1 MSEKMT
7 AAEVG
12 RKGGQ
17 TTKERYGSD
26 HFSKIGRQGGA
37 ATMKRYGPKH
47 YAEIG
52 MKGGAKTKELIA
64 RGKEAERWD
73 R

>member
-47 YAEIG
+47 YAEIEINYPRLKPG
-52 MKGGAKTKELIA
+52 FVRTLV
-64 RGKEAERWD
+64 D
-73 R
+73 